1 MLWIIVLQQPLAKSV
16 HPLHVRSWERHG
28 ADEDME
34 ETLKHFAALCDR
46 SPQKLAEE
54 IRAMSPAVKKR
65 FEEGTSKSW
74 LKAWE
79 DEADE
84 REKEHPGGEVNESTY
99 FVRGFPVGT
108 GSLWFS

>member
-1 MLWIIVLQQPLAKSV
+1 MVNP
-16 HPLHVRSWERHG
+16 
-28 ADEDME
+28 
-34 ETLKHFAALCDR
+34 
-46 SPQKLAEE
+46 PQVLAEE

-84 REKEHPGGEVNESTY
+84 REKEHPGGAVNESTY
-99 FVRGFPVGT
+99 FVRGFLVGT
-108 GSLWFS
+108 GSVGKF